1 MASLNVSTND
11 GNRHKPSHHGKV
23 KTIFLEAVVNISE
36 AAAASGVTAK
46 MIRYYESI
54 GLLPAARRS
63 QAGYRNYDSTDVH
76 RLQFVRRSRDFGFS
90 MDQIAALLALWTDH
104 SRPSKDVKAIALAHV
119 AELDGK
125 ISHLRGL
132 RDTLKHLADCCHGD
146 HRPDCPILSDLGKSL
161 RR

>member
-1 MASLNVSTND
+1 M
-11 GNRHKPSHHGKV
+11 
-23 KTIFLEAVVNISE
+23 NISE

-90 MDQIAALLALWTDH
+90 MVQSASSAAIWSMEKPK
-104 SRPSKDVKAIALAHV
+104 SRERL
-119 AELDGK
+119 
-125 ISHLRGL
+125 
-132 RDTLKHLADCCHGD
+132 TN
-146 HRPDCPILSDLGKSL
+146 
-161 RR
+161 